1 MGSRGVSRAW
11 SSMETNCC
19 TGTTFSRR
27 HASVYWRTPD
37 FSRKTGEKTPSI
49 WDERARPVMATA
61 GPQFVPDAVQAPEP
75 KRQRVADAASGE
87 SKRRYF
93 KKPEILYANEVV
105 AQFLAGVL
113 PNCENGTSLRGVLL
127 EKLRRTR
134 APAALDARYQGA
146 KLGSRRFARA
156 GVLPDEAYST
166 LYRLEK
172 AFGESL

>member
-1 MGSRGVSRAW
+1 M
-11 SSMETNCC
+11 
-19 TGTTFSRR
+19 RR
-27 HASVYWRTPD
+27 S
-37 FSRKTGEKTPSI
+37 
-49 WDERARPVMATA
+49 ATHC
-61 GPQFVPDAVQAPEP
+61 
-75 KRQRVADAASGE
+75 ADAASGE
-87 SKRRYF
+87 SKLRYF

-113 PNCENGTSLRGVLL
+113 PNCENGTSLKGVLL
-127 EKLRRTR
+127 EKLRRT
-134 APAALDARYQGA
+134 PGGLSTRYQGA